1 MGGDG
6 RAVDRLV
13 LVDLVLM
20 RAQDRIETFGIEIA
34 QPHLRA
40 RRVELAITT
49 SRTASVKLPRR
60 GWQ

>member
-6 RAVDRLV
+6 IAVDRLV
-13 LVDLVLM
+13 LVDLVLP
-20 RAQDRIETFGIEIA
+20 RAQDRVEPFGIKVA

-40 RRVELAITT
+40 RAPSFSSTT